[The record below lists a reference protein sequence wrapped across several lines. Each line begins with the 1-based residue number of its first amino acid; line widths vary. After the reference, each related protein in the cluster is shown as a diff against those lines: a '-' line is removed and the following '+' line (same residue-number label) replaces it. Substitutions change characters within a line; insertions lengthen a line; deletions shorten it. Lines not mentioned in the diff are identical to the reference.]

1 MRDLMI
7 AKHYVLQYLKEHP
20 ELFSDYER
28 ECILDYVYLINS
40 DEFIPDV
47 VREVYDEVGIIPDT
61 KNVYLEFIKLLNN
74 TYAVHDK
81 NILEV
86 GGGTIP
92 RLAKRINHL
101 QTTGSIT
108 VYDPRLSIYE
118 EDTSKFHLVRKPFT
132 ESTNIGNH
140 NLMVALM
147 PCEAC
152 ETVIRSAINNK
163 IDFML
168 GFCEGGP
175 HGDEFDYF
183 EDDDEW
189 LNSMLYL
196 ARDGIEENGM
206 GKMKVKYLQECKNPY
221 PVIYNER

>member
-1 MRDLMI
+1 MKDLMI
-7 AKHYVLQYLKEHP
+7 AKHSVFKYLKEHP
-20 ELFSDYER
+20 SLFSDYER

-47 VREVYDEVGIIPDT
+47 VREVYDEVGIIPDK
-61 KNVYLEFIKLLNN
+61 KNVYVEFLDLLKD
-74 TYAVHDK
+74 TYPIQDK
-81 NILEV
+81 NILEI

-92 RLAKRINHL
+92 RLAKRINNI

-108 VYDPRLSIYE
+108 VYDPRLSVYE
-118 EDTSKFHLVRKPFT
+118 KSTDKFHLVRKPFL

-140 NLMVALM
+140 NLMVSLM

-152 ETVIRSAINNK
+152 EIVIRSATTNGM
-163 IDFML
+163 DFML

-196 ARDGIEENGM
+196 AKDRIEEQGM
-206 GKMKVKYLQECKNPY
+206 GKMKVKYVKECGNPY
-221 PVIYNER
+221 PVIYNVR